1 MTQEPG
7 STNEDTAMLTAEGLS
22 VAYDDIP
29 AVSDVTLAFA
39 RGEVTAL
46 IGPAGSGK
54 TSVLRAL
61 NRLHDLTPTARVH
74 GSVRLHG
81 KDVYD
86 TDVDAF
92 EVRRRVGMVFETPAP
107 FPMSIY
113 DNVAWGARMHARTLD
128 LDAVVE
134 QGLERAGLWDEV
146 KDKLRQSALR
156 LSAGQQQ
163 RLCIARTIAVDP
175 DVILMDE
182 VTAPL
187 DPISTGKVEE
197 LILTLRQDYA
207 IVLATHNV
215 QQAGR
220 LSDRVAFFLVDDNR
234 TGRLIEWAETDSMFF
249 APRDARTEAYIS
261 GRAGSDLSTRGRTG

>member
-1 MTQEPG
+1 MTQDVGVANERVDTL
-7 STNEDTAMLTAEGLS
+7 STEELT
-22 VAYDDIP
+22 VTYDDIP
-29 AVSDVTLAFA
+29 VVSDVTVGFA

-61 NRLHDLTPTARVH
+61 NRLHDLTPIARVH

-81 KDVYD
+81 KEIYD
-86 TDVDAF
+86 ADVDAF
-92 EVRRRVGMVFETPAP
+92 EIRRRVGMVFETPTP

-113 DNVAWGARMHARTLD
+113 DNVAWGARMHGRPSE

-134 QGLERAGLWDEV
+134 HGLRRAGLWDEV

-163 RLCIARTIAVDP
+163 RLCIARTIAIDP

-187 DPISTGKVEE
+187 DPISTGKVED
-197 LILTLRQDYA
+197 LILTLRPDYA

-220 LSDRVAFFLVDDNR
+220 LSDRVAFFLVDESR
-234 TGRLIEWAETDSMFF
+234 AGRLVEWADTDSVFF

-261 GRAGSDLSTRGRTG
+261 GRAGSDMSARGRTG